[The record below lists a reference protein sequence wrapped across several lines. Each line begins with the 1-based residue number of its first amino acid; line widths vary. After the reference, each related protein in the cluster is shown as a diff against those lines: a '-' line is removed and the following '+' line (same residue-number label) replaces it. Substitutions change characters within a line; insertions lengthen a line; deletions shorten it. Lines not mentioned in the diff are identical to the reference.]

1 MLCFVSLVQIVSG
14 LLLNELADFPLL
26 GPHVGVL
33 DFRDSVE
40 PFFDSP
46 FVGVYQI
53 MRVLL
58 LGVQLLL
65 QGCDLILLLFDSRV
79 RRFFR
84 LTEDCNICC

>member
-1 MLCFVSLVQIVSG
+1 MLCFVSLAQIVSG
-14 LLLNELADFPLL
+14 LLLNELADFSLL

-53 MRVLL
+53 MRVFFLGFKLL
-58 LGVQLLL
+58 F
-65 QGCDLILLLFDSRV
+65 QGCNLILLLFDPRV
-79 RRFFR
+79 RRFFL
-84 LTEDCNICC
+84 LTEECNICC